1 MYEISSIKLITWSPC
16 GATTKVIHKCYIM
29 MFFLISD
36 IESSFVYNL
45 PKYLLYVLGWN
56 SISGL

>member
-1 MYEISSIKLITWSPC
+1 
-16 GATTKVIHKCYIM
+16 